1 MPEADPARR
10 VYVTFTMDCE
20 RIAAFSPPGG
30 PRDWGLSERAIRGF
44 AEALERHGLVA
55 TFFIVP
61 ETAQQHKEL
70 FLGLEERGFELG
82 MHLHPQSFGDLRHQ
96 EYLGACGFEEQV
108 ALLSQAAQMWSEAL
122 GKRPMSFRPGNF
134 SANDDTFRA
143 LCEVG
148 FRQGSV
154 SAPERVLPACRAVW
168 AGTDPYPH
176 HAHAHFRLIPG
187 GLDFYE
193 VPVTED
199 WSRRMWEGRCALE
212 LRVEAAGI
220 TDHRQTIDT
229 RLRDMV
235 DREIPVKTIVSIT
248 HNVFEY
254 EDPGDPHRKTL
265 EGMAAYVR
273 EAVERSGLQGCPTTL
288 EQLHDTVDHRCP

>member
-1 MPEADPARR
+1 MREANPKRR

-44 AEALERHGLVA
+44 AEVLERHGLVA

-61 ETAQQHKEL
+61 ETAEQHREL
-70 FLGLEERGFELG
+70 FLGLEEQGFELG
-82 MHLHPQSFGDLRHQ
+82 MHLHPQSFGDLHHK
-96 EYLGACGFEEQV
+96 EYLGAYSFEEQV
-108 ALLSQAAQMWSEAL
+108 GLLSQAADMWAEAL
-122 GKRPMSFRPGNF
+122 GKRPTSFRPGNF

-143 LCEVG
+143 LWEAG

-154 SAPERVLPACRAVW
+154 SAPERVLPGCRAVW

-176 HAHAHFRLIPG
+176 HAHAHFRLVPG
-187 GLDFYE
+187 DLDFYE

-220 TDHRQTIDT
+220 ADHRQTLDT
-229 RLRDMV
+229 RLKDMA
-235 DREIPVKTIVSIT
+235 DREISVKAIVAIT
-248 HNVFEY
+248 HNVFDY
-254 EDPGDPHRKTL
+254 TDPDDPQRQTL
-265 EGMAAYVR
+265 QGMAAYVW
-273 EAVERSGLQGCPTTL
+273 EATAGLGLKLRPTTL
-288 EQLHDTVDHRCP
+288 EQLHQAVDRRCP